1 MLPLAIVEEVQR
13 LLDEDQLSQRKIAK
27 KLNISRGT
35 VGAIASGKRGIYG
48 REPEPEP
55 TTLCCFDQ
63 PAERCVGCGGMVHKP
78 CLLCNTR
85 KYQARQA
92 LLDRLSTQRSL
103 PTRRVA

>member
-35 VGAIASGKRGIYG
+35 VGAIASGRRGIYG
-48 REPEPEP
+48 REPDPEQ
-55 TTLCCFDQ
+55 TVLCCFDQ

-78 CLLCNTR
+78 CLLCSART
-85 KYQARQA
+85 YQARQA
-92 LLDRLSTQRSL
+92 LLDSLSTRCTL
-103 PTRRVA
+103 PARRVA